1 MGEFATANSLE
12 NNIDGEKME
21 NVLKLGNIKLP
32 VDYNDKIVI
41 RKIAELLKIP
51 SKFILQYA
59 FVRLS
64 VDARKKENVHY
75 LASVNVTVDD
85 SKVNIQQ
92 LINKNKKLSL
102 SLAKAYHYEIVRISV
117 EKKPAFSPVI
127 VGAGPCGLFCG
138 LILAQ
143 SGLNPIIIER
153 GKPVDQRQKDIETF
167 WNSGILDENSNIQ
180 FGEGGAGT
188 FSDGKLNTGV
198 NDVRSRKVL
207 EEFVRHG
214 SPKEILY
221 QAKPHIGTDNLPR
234 TVSNIRKEIIRLGGK
249 VLFATQLTDIS
260 VKNHKVCAITVQHK
274 NSMQKIECDTLVLAL
289 GHSARDTFA
298 MLNTLNIPMQQ
309 KPFSVGV
316 RIEHL
321 QEKINRSQYGN
332 FADKGH
338 LKSADYKLS
347 THLPNGRGVYTFCMC
362 PGGTVVGK
370 KKKKERLVTNGMSK
384 FARNEVNAN
393 SALLVGVDTKD
404 FQSEDVL
411 AGVEFQRK
419 LEEKAFALGG
429 YSYKAPVQRTD
440 DFIHNRKTVR
450 FGEVFPSYTAKTEM
464 ANLNEIL
471 PEYVS
476 QSLKSGILDFEHRL
490 KGFSDGDAVLTGV
503 ETRSS
508 SPIRILRNE
517 RMQSIAIEGLY
528 PCGEGAGYAGG
539 IMSAAIDGIKC
550 AEMIIQK
557 LQQGE

>member
-1 MGEFATANSLE
+1 
-12 NNIDGEKME
+12 ME
-21 NVLKLGNIKLP
+21 NVIKLSNVKLP
-32 VDYNDKIVI
+32 VDYNNKIVMG
-41 RKIAELLKIP
+41 KIAEMLKI
-51 SKFILQYA
+51 SEKLILQYELI
-59 FVRLS
+59 RLS
-64 VDARKKENVHY
+64 VDARKKNDVHY
-75 LASVNVTVDD
+75 LATVKVILDKKINVG
-85 SKVNIQQ
+85 QMMR
-92 LINKNKKLSL
+92 KNKKLAISFW
-102 SLAKAYHYEIVRISV
+102 KDYHYEIVKIAD
-117 EKKPAFSPVI
+117 EKKPSLPPVV
-127 VGAGPCGLFCG
+127 VGLGPCGLFCG

-153 GKPVDQRQKDIETF
+153 GKPVDQRQKDIEIF
-167 WNSGILDENSNIQ
+167 WNEGKLDENSNIQ

-198 NDVRSRKVL
+198 NDTRSRKVL
-207 EEFVRHG
+207 EEFVKHG

-221 QAKPHIGTDNLPR
+221 QAKPHIGTDNLPH

-249 VLFATQLTDIS
+249 VLFETQLTDIS
-260 VKNHKVCAITVQHK
+260 IKNHMVNAITVQRK
-274 NSMQKIECDTLVLAL
+274 GTVEKIDCDTLILAL
-289 GHSARDTFA
+289 GHSARDTFS
-298 MLNTLNIPMQQ
+298 MLNNLNIPMQQ

-321 QEKINRSQYGN
+321 QTKIDRSQYGS
-332 FADKGH
+332 FADKGN

-347 THLPNGRGVYTFCMC
+347 AHLPNGRGVYTFCMC
-362 PGGTVVGK
+362 PGGTVVGASSEK
-370 KKKKERLVTNGMSK
+370 GRLVTNGMSE
-384 FARNEVNAN
+384 FARDKVNAN
-393 SALLVGVDTKD
+393 SALLVGVDGKD

-429 YSYKAPVQRTD
+429 YSYKAPVQRVD
-440 DFIHNRKTVR
+440 DFLSNRKTVA
-450 FGEVFPSYTAKTEM
+450 FGEVLPSYTVGSEM

-476 QSLKSGILDFEHRL
+476 QSLKSGITAFDSKL

-517 RMQSIAIEGLY
+517 YMQSISIKGLY

-550 AEMIIQK
+550 AEMIIQQ
-557 LQQGE
+557 LQKGK